1 MLGWGSIMSATQP
14 VPLLAIVGRPNVGKS
29 TLFNRLLARRRA
41 ITAATPGVTR
51 DVVEEHTVL
60 AGMPVRLVD
69 TGGIGAVSDGL
80 GRAVGERALEATA
93 AAAAV
98 LLVVDVAGLTAEDEQ
113 LAERLRAVSDRVL
126 LVVNK
131 VDHVGR
137 ESGVWDFHRL
147 GYQPVVGVSAA
158 HGRNI
163 ATLQAA
169 LADRLRRAPPGEEAP
184 AAATPAVRLAIA
196 GKPNTGKSTLL
207 NRLLGEERAL
217 VDATPGTTRDPV
229 VGHITHA
236 GARIE
241 VIDTAG
247 MRRRSKVDSDVEYY
261 AVNRAAAMLG
271 EADVALLVVDA
282 NGGLSE
288 QDKRIAAVAIRRG
301 VAVLVALGKWDLLDA
316 RPNLLAAMVDRIRF
330 QFPIM
335 HFAPVLPLSGRT
347 GYGVEPLLAK
357 VVALH
362 RQLCHTV
369 PTPKLN
375 QAMARWAEEYV
386 PTVRGREIRVRY
398 ATQTGSNPV
407 RFVCFLNHVRGAGAG
422 YRRFL
427 ENRIRSELGYAEIPL
442 TVEFRA
448 SSTRGR

>member
-1 MLGWGSIMSATQP
+1 MSIEQP

-51 DVVEEHTVL
+51 DVVEEHTEL

-69 TGGIGAVSDGL
+69 SGGIGAVSDDL
-80 GRAVGERALEATA
+80 GRTVGERALEATA
-93 AAAAV
+93 AAAVV
-98 LLVVDVAGLTAEDEQ
+98 LLVVDVAGLTPEDEQ
-113 LAERLRAVSDRVL
+113 LAERLRALSDRVL

-131 VDHVGR
+131 VDHSTR

-169 LADRLRRAPPGEEAP
+169 LADRLRRGAPGRVAPPV
-184 AAATPAVRLAIA
+184 ATPVVRLAIA

-207 NRLLGEERAL
+207 NHLLGEERAL
-217 VDATPGTTRDPV
+217 VDATPGTTRDPLI
-229 VGHITHA
+229 GRITHGDA
-236 GARIE
+236 HLEI
-241 VIDTAG
+241 IDTAG

-271 EADVALLVVDA
+271 EVDVALLLVDA
-282 NGGLSE
+282 NAGLSE
-288 QDKRIAAVAIRRG
+288 QDKRISAIAIRRG
-301 VAVLVALGKWDLLDA
+301 VAVLVALGKWDLLAA
-316 RPNLLAAMVDRIRF
+316 RPNLLEAMVDRIRF
-330 QFPIM
+330 QFPILR
-335 HFAPVLPLSGRT
+335 FAPVLPLSGRT

-362 RQLCHTV
+362 RQLCRTV
-369 PTPKLN
+369 PTAKLN
-375 QAMARWAEEYV
+375 QAVARWAKEYV

-407 RFVCFLNHVRGAGAG
+407 RFVCFLNHLRGVGAG

-427 ENRIRSELGYAEIPL
+427 ENRIRDELGFAEVPL

-448 SSTRGR
+448 SSARAR